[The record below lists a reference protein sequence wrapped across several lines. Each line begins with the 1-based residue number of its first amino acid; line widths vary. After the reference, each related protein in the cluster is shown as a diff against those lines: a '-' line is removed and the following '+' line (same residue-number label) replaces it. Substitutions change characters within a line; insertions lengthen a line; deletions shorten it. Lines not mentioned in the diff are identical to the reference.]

1 MQAQLQGWD
10 VTPGHGG
17 LRGWSR
23 SAAADVKDRQR
34 GEAGQGFGTVCP
46 VSAAIRLPT
55 WLPRPGDRDLSDTR
69 RSAAETAGSPE
80 LRQRPAVQLTG
91 RSVPGSASLRS
102 SWSYRPSRRHQA
114 DKSAALFAASTQPQF
129 TIQAFDGSFRRP
141 IALFVLTWSSTMA
154 CSRCSTSMN
163 WAWWLPGTPPMPA
176 AAGLL

>member
-1 MQAQLQGWD
+1 MQGELEGWD
-10 VTPGHGG
+10 VTAGHGG

-91 RSVPGSASLRS
+91 RLLHLPARLTRGQRKRWLHLR
-102 SWSYRPSRRHQA
+102 A
-114 DKSAALFAASTQPQF
+114 DWPWAPDLVTAWQTIRAL
-129 TIQAFDGSFRRP
+129 
-141 IALFVLTWSSTMA
+141 
-154 CSRCSTSMN
+154 
-163 WAWWLPGTPPMPA
+163 PA
-176 AAGLL
+176 PT

>member
-91 RSVPGSASLRS
+91 RLLHLPARLTRGQHKRWLILRADRPVAPDEVSAWHTCRA
-102 SWSYRPSRRHQA
+102 HQA
-114 DKSAALFAASTQPQF
+114 
-129 TIQAFDGSFRRP
+129 
-141 IALFVLTWSSTMA
+141 
-154 CSRCSTSMN
+154 
-163 WAWWLPGTPPMPA
+163 PP
-176 AAGLL
+176 

>member
-1 MQAQLQGWD
+1 MQGELEGWD
-10 VTPGHGG
+10 VTAGHGG

-102 SWSYRPSRRHQA
+102 SWPSSPTSPPHPA
-114 DKSAALFAASTQPQF
+114 KS
-129 TIQAFDGSFRRP
+129 
-141 IALFVLTWSSTMA
+141 
-154 CSRCSTSMN
+154 
-163 WAWWLPGTPPMPA
+163 PP
-176 AAGLL
+176 LL